1 MIVRPSI
8 FVMAIALLPV
18 SAAGHGAV
26 AQDVTARSAL
36 VTVTASAETVSV
48 GQPFFVR
55 IRVRAPKVATIR
67 FPALPDSGDAVEPID
82 PRIVEQADDAAAVD
96 RTAVYRVAAW
106 DIGTRT
112 VRFASVGV
120 SVGGVEQLFSLRVPP
135 VVVRS
140 VLPSDTASRK
150 PKGARAPLPVP
161 SGLWRFWLL
170 LGVLLTGIAWYFWR
184 RPKSVPRPIPPPD
197 AYSAAQAAL
206 GSLDEMAL
214 HECGEPARHVIAHVD
229 VMRAYVARRF
239 PAAPESCTATEFVA
253 AVAPLNLPVT
263 SERLRALLQLD
274 ESLRFAGAAVTPDDA
289 AFFAREA
296 RTVVQGIQA
305 EHEARL
311 RAEDRGPQRP
321 KRR

>member
-1 MIVRPSI
+1 MIVRQII
-8 FVMAIALLPV
+8 FLLLMALLPASGV
-18 SAAGHGAV
+18 VRSAV

-36 VTVTASAETVSV
+36 VTVTASAETVTV

-55 IRVRAPKVATIR
+55 IRVRAPKAATIR

-82 PRIVEQADDAAAVD
+82 PRIVEQTDDAAAVD

-112 VRFASVGV
+112 ARFASVGV
-120 SVGGVEQLFSLRVPP
+120 TVGGVEQLFSLRVPS

-150 PKGARAPLPVP
+150 PKGVRSPLAAP

-170 LGVLLTGIAWYFWR
+170 LGVLLIGIAWYVWR
-184 RPKSVPRPIPPPD
+184 RPKRVPRPIPPPD
-197 AYSAAQAAL
+197 AFSVAQAAL
-206 GSLDEMAL
+206 DSLDEMAL
-214 HECGEPARHVIAHVD
+214 HECGEPGRHVIAHVD

-239 PAAPESCTATEFVA
+239 PAAPESCTASEFIT

-274 ESLRFAGAAVTPDDA
+274 ESLRFAGDTVTPDDA
-289 AFFAREA
+289 VFFAREA
-296 RTVVQGIQA
+296 RTVVHGIQS

>member
-1 MIVRPSI
+1 MC
-8 FVMAIALLPV
+8 FTMALVLLPA
-18 SAAGHGAV
+18 SAAVHCAV
-26 AQDVTARSAL
+26 AQDITARSSL
-36 VTVTASAETVSV
+36 VTVTASAETVTV

-55 IRVRAPKVATIR
+55 IRVRAPKAATIR

-82 PRIVEQADDAAAVD
+82 PRIVEQADDAAALD

-106 DIGTRT
+106 DIGPRT
-112 VRFASVGV
+112 ARFASVGV
-120 SVGGVEQLFSLRVPP
+120 TVGGVEQLFTLRVPP
-135 VVVRS
+135 VEVRS

-150 PKGARAPLPVP
+150 PKGVRPPLATP
-161 SGLWRFWLL
+161 SGLWRLWLL
-170 LGVLLTGIAWYFWR
+170 LGILSTGIAWYFWR
-184 RPKSVPRPIPPPD
+184 RPKSVPRPIPPAD
-197 AYSAAQAAL
+197 AFTAAQAAFS
-206 GSLDEMAL
+206 SLDEMAL
-214 HECGEPARHVIAHVD
+214 HECGEPGRHVIAHVD

-239 PAAPESCTATEFVA
+239 PAASESCTATEFTT

-263 SERLRALLQLD
+263 SERLHTLLQLD
-274 ESLRFAGAAVTPDDA
+274 ESLRFAGIAVAPDDA

-296 RTVVQGIQA
+296 RTVVQGIQS

>member
-1 MIVRPSI
+1 MIVRPSLI
-8 FVMAIALLPV
+8 VMAIALLPV
-18 SAAGHGAV
+18 SAAVQCAV
-26 AQDVTARSAL
+26 AQNVTARSSL
-36 VTVTASAETVSV
+36 VTVTASPDTVTV

-55 IRVRAPKVATIR
+55 IRVRAPKAATIR

-82 PRIVEQADDAAAVD
+82 PRIIEQADDAAALD

-112 VRFASVGV
+112 PRFASVGV
-120 SVGGVEQLFSLRVPP
+120 TVGGVEQLFSLRVPP
-135 VVVRS
+135 VEVRS

-150 PKGARAPLPVP
+150 PKGARPPLAAP
-161 SGLWRFWLL
+161 SGLWRLWLL
-170 LGVLLTGIAWYFWR
+170 LGVLLVGIAWYLWR
-184 RPKSVPRPIPPPD
+184 RPKTVPRPIPPPD
-197 AYSAAQAAL
+197 AFRAAQDAFS
-206 GSLDEMAL
+206 SLDEMAL
-214 HECGEPARHVIAHVD
+214 HECGEPGRHVIAHVD

-239 PAAPESCTATEFVA
+239 PAAPESCTATEFTT
-253 AVAPLNLPVT
+253 AVASLNLPVT

-274 ESLRFAGAAVTPDDA
+274 ESLRFAGGAVAPDDA

-296 RTVVQGIQA
+296 RTVVQGIQS

>member
-1 MIVRPSI
+1 MRSSI
-8 FVMAIALLPV
+8 FVMTIALLTV
-18 SAAGHGAV
+18 SAAMHGAT

-36 VTVTASAETVSV
+36 VTVTASAESVTV

-55 IRVRAPKVATIR
+55 IRVRAPKAATIR

-112 VRFASVGV
+112 ARFASVGV
-120 SVGGVEQLFSLRVPP
+120 TVGGVEQLFSLRVPS

-140 VLPSDTASRK
+140 VLPSDTADRK
-150 PKGARAPLPVP
+150 PKGVRPPLAAP

-170 LGVLLTGIAWYFWR
+170 LGVLLAGIAWYLWR
-184 RPKSVPRPIPPPD
+184 RPKNVPRPIPPPD
-197 AYSAAQAAL
+197 AYSAAHAAL
-206 GSLDEMAL
+206 SSLDEMAL
-214 HECGEPARHVIAHVD
+214 HECGEPGRHVIAHVD

-239 PAAPESCTATEFVA
+239 PAAPESCTATEFIA

-274 ESLRFAGAAVTPDDA
+274 ESLRFAGGSVTPDAA

-296 RTVVQGIQA
+296 RTVVQGIQS